1 MSRFVQTD
9 VKNLIRDTN
18 TTAVLNIDTDS
29 LSSYKK
35 ERSRILRTEAIIEEV
50 DSLKKEVSEIK
61 NLLIQL
67 VNKQ

>member
-1 MSRFVQTD
+1 MTRYVQTD

-18 TTAVLNIDTDS
+18 TTAVLNTDIES

-35 ERSRILRTEAIIEEV
+35 ERNRILRTEAIIEDV
-50 DSLKKEVSEIK
+50 DSLKKEFSEIK
-61 NLLIQL
+61 DLLFQL